1 MRWTAAIAGLFGIGG
16 LIGATLYAHALPVPA
31 LQQGAYIALFHTAP
45 LLWLSRG
52 QPSLGATLQATFFT
66 LGGLLFSGSI
76 YLRYLAGWVQATAI
90 APAGGTLLM
99 LGWALLLVG
108 SLRKS

>member
-1 MRWTAAIAGLFGIGG
+1 MRWTATVAGLFGVGG

-45 LLWLSRG
+45 LLWLSRS
-52 QPSLGATLQATFFT
+52 QPTLWATLQATLFT
-66 LGGLLFSGSI
+66 LGVVLFSGSI
-76 YLRYLAGWVQATAI
+76 YLRYLAGWAQATAV
-90 APAGGTLLM
+90 APAGGTLL
-99 LGWALLLVG
+99 LLAWGLLFLS